1 MSNFTSNRSPSPIA
15 RNYRNSETNTT
26 TRRSFSGNPFAR
38 PNTSVNARSV
48 NPPTPANTPATTDN
62 TKRGSILRKST
73 GSSMFQDGKENQKD
87 MIRSPARSYE
97 KSFMAPTISAASKF
111 TPSPRKKVLSEKNE
125 VTRTSIQF
133 LDKDFISKPEATP
146 LDQPAKID
154 VDQPTKI
161 DDDSNE
167 SVTLE
172 QKEVVLETPP
182 VRKVTF
188 TSINDA
194 PDVTVTEDF
203 DFVKIRPFCC
213 SPQTSPIIAPLDAD
227 PLPPYD
233 PKKNFLSPR
242 PQFLRYKP
250 NPRIELLLNKE
261 DGNDSYGEDDVMG
274 LEDSFNLSDNSSDTE
289 QVEENRN
296 EEREEEAIQKK
307 EEEKEKEE
315 EEKLADVSH
324 VSSEKSSQN
333 VPQENQ
339 SDSKLKTSS
348 KPRFFTRSKTILF
361 ISVMFLVAC
370 FSVSFTDSPPMDLPI
385 YKDISFSEIYDESLK
400 LAASAKVSF
409 DGYVESL
416 KQWSNNFV
424 SYLSRQLSSHF
435 SSTQSSIQFFNLTPS
450 PIQEEW
456 QIMADYADVETFE
469 EIQEFEKEMEVES
482 FDMVDDEE
490 EAYEE
495 TEVDVEDDLLMED
508 SNEIQTHEQVHSHDN
523 DLLQESLNLEDGS
536 SEIASEITVN
546 DAEIESGEADISAES
561 ETETLTSLLTRSV
574 NPIYLTGFS
583 LVIIAITAS
592 FYTIKIKSSGTSS
605 ATAPVTNHK
614 ELQEESSCS
623 SGSSIQ
629 KGYKKKASNNKRDSL
644 ASSSEFSVGSAS
656 YGSFTTFEK
665 IPIKHKDQ
673 AMLTPIRR
681 SSRLVKNQVTSS

>member
-38 PNTSVNARSV
+38 PNTSVNPRSV
-48 NPPTPANTPATTDN
+48 NPPTPANTPATTDHM
-62 TKRGSILRKST
+62 KRGSMLRKST

-111 TPSPRKKVLSEKNE
+111 TPSPRKKFLSEKNE

-146 LDQPAKID
+146 LDQPA
-154 VDQPTKI
+154 KI

-250 NPRIELLLNKE
+250 NPRIKLLLNKE

-289 QVEENRN
+289 QVEEKRN
-296 EEREEEAIQKK
+296 DEREEEAIETK
-307 EEEKEKEE
+307 EEEKETKEKEKEKEE
-315 EEKLADVSH
+315 EQKLADVGH
-324 VSSEKSSQN
+324 VSSEKLSEI

-361 ISVMFLVAC
+361 IFVMFLVAC

-409 DGYVESL
+409 DGFVESFKL
-416 KQWSNNFV
+416 WSNNFV
-424 SYLSRQLSSHF
+424 SYLSHQLSSHF

-469 EIQEFEKEMEVES
+469 EIQEFEEEMEVES
-482 FDMVDDEE
+482 FDMVDEE

-495 TEVDVEDDLLMED
+495 TEVDVEDEVLIED
-508 SNEIQTHEQVHSHDN
+508 PNEIQSHEQVHSHDN

-546 DAEIESGEADISAES
+546 DVEIESGEA
-561 ETETLTSLLTRSV
+561 LTSLLTRSV
-574 NPIYLTGFS
+574 NPIYLTGLS
-583 LVIIAITAS
+583 LVIVAMAAS
-592 FYTIKIKSSGTSS
+592 FYMIKRKSSGIS
-605 ATAPVTNHK
+605 ATGITKPDAYNHK
-614 ELQEESSCS
+614 ESQEESSCS

-629 KGYKKKASNNKRDSL
+629 KGNKKKASNNKRDSL

-665 IPIKHKDQ
+665 IPIKHRPSDVD
-673 AMLTPIRR
+673 T
-681 SSRLVKNQVTSS
+681 NQEIKQTGEEPSHIFMI